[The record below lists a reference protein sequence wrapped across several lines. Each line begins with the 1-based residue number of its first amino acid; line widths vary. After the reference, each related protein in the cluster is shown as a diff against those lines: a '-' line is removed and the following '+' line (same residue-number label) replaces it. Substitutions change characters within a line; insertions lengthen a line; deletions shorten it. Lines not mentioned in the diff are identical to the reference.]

1 MKVSWAHLGGFW
13 GVLET
18 SWQHLGPLVDVLEA
32 IWVDFGSSWKGFEA
46 SWGHPKR
53 SQARFGR
60 VLEAERRPK
69 NAKKKGSEFNAIFL
83 A

>member
-1 MKVSWAHLGGFW
+1 MFSRVLEVSWVHLGGVW
-13 GVLET
+13 GVLEA

-46 SWGHPKR
+46 SWGHPKG

-60 VLEAERRPK
+60 VLEAKSRPK
-69 NAKKKGSEFNAIFL
+69 NANKK
-83 A
+83 